1 MFCTVTQGFFFPFAL
16 CMYLWKNTTVRMSY
30 MFKNSSSCTVS
41 PSPFCLYLWSLIVTS
56 KSSIQHHPLQLPLS
70 LASRCRDLFSG
81 CLNRLAVIKSYAPL
95 MTLSWGKAPGPE
107 GGKRR
112 LEGKEGRD
120 LMRKGVCP
128 HACVCFIVCVT
139 VFVCV
144 PRGLTAKRYCIWVME
159 VQTNSWKKRGG
170 NNGERA
176 MGRACN
182 GLIRRAVHGG
192 DSEPVDKWR
201 AEWAEK

>member
-1 MFCTVTQGFFFPFAL
+1 
-16 CMYLWKNTTVRMSY
+16 MYLWKYTTVRMSY
-30 MFKNSSSCTVS
+30 IFKNSSSCTAS
-41 PSPFCLYLWSLIVTS
+41 PSPLCLYLWSLIVTS

-70 LASRCRDLFSG
+70 LASRCHDLFSG

-95 MTLSWGKAPGPE
+95 MTLSWGKAPVPRGE
-107 GGKRR
+107 KGDWREKSAVIWCR
-112 LEGKEGRD
+112 KEYV
-120 LMRKGVCP
+120 L
-128 HACVCFIVCVT
+128 ACVRVCFIVRAT

-144 PRGLTAKRYCIWVME
+144 PRGVTANRYCIWVME
-159 VQTNSWKKRGG
+159 VQTNSGKKRAG

-192 DSEPVDKWR
+192 DSEPGDKWR
-201 AEWAEK
+201 AEWAEN